1 VTTSPEVGA
10 RLAAETLRVADLRS
24 NVLIARKSIRGGI
37 NHDELHTCAAAAER
51 NGSLVMSRRARRRPV
66 LSSQHPLEAG
76 GSTARSAESGAYRR
90 TLHGGTFG

>member
-76 GSTARSAESGAYRR
+76 GSVS
-90 TLHGGTFG
+90 